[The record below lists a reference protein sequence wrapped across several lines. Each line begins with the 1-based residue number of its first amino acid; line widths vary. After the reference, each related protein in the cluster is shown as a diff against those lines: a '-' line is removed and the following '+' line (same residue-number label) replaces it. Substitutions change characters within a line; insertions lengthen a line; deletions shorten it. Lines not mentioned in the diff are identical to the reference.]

1 VPSARVAGQP
11 SALYATSAS
20 GAASTVLCIC
30 TRPAI
35 IGYVRFLQVL
45 QDNLPRYTPPQLA
58 ALLACHSR
66 LGLDTYAKLLRKT
79 AAEYLRRPVPA
90 AAAELLLGV
99 LSGLAAGGSATV
111 KELPPQLLA
120 K

>member
-1 VPSARVAGQP
+1 MFTNYSCVSVCSLIAPVYTC
-11 SALYATSAS
+11 AL
-20 GAASTVLCIC
+20 CC
-30 TRPAI
+30 Q
-35 IGYVRFLQVL
+35 QVL
-45 QDNLPRYTPPQLA
+45 QDNLPRFTPPQLA
-58 ALLACHSR
+58 ALLACHCR
-66 LGLDTYAKLLRKT
+66 LGLDVYGKLLRKT

-90 AAAELLLGV
+90 AGAELLLGV

>member
-1 VPSARVAGQP
+1 MPSFPCCQ
-11 SALYATSAS
+11 
-20 GAASTVLCIC
+20 
-30 TRPAI
+30 
-35 IGYVRFLQVL
+35 QVL
-45 QDNLPRYTPPQLA
+45 QDNLPRFTPPQLA
-58 ALLACHSR
+58 ALLACHSQ
-66 LGLDTYAKLLRKT
+66 LGLDVYGKLLRKT

-90 AAAELLLGV
+90 AGAELLLGV